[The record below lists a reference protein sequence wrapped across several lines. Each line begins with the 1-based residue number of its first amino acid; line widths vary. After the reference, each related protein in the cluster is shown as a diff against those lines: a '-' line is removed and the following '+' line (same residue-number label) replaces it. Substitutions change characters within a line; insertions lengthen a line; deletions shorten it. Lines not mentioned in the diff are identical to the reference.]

1 MEQTLPSHANFK
13 LTGILVPLLA
23 IIAGV
28 FMVVLDNTAM
38 NVALSTLATDFGTDL
53 KTLQWVVTG
62 YMLAQASVIPL
73 SGWLSDRFGAKT
85 VFLSAVVLFTVGSL
99 LCATPSRAEWLIAF
113 RVIQGLGGGC
123 VLPVAMAYV
132 YKLSPASKVGV
143 VMGIMGIPVL
153 FAPAIGPV
161 LSGWLVEYHSWRL
174 IFLINIPV
182 GILCLAIGILKLPRV
197 ERNPVAG
204 IDKWGMILGPLAFA
218 SLSYGVSQGAE
229 SWSADKTILG
239 LAIGGVALIA
249 FVIAELRTRTPLLEL
264 RIFRSVDFSAGIFV
278 QWVGQFG
285 LYGALFLLPQFL
297 QQARGFGAF
306 DTGLTLLPQAIAS
319 GLIMPIAGI
328 LFDRIGVRWLVV
340 LGLSLVSG
348 ALFQYS
354 HVDLTTES
362 HQPILPLI
370 MCGAGMG
377 MMTMPMNNHLLNK
390 APKPLINRVTS
401 LTNSMQQVINS
412 LAISTLVTLLTS
424 RATFRGNEMKAAA
437 AQAAQSAGD
446 LTQAA
451 AGSAEAMRQA
461 AATALAK
468 GFDDTFFIMMFV
480 AMGGAVLGLLL
491 RRNRPAKEEPQ
502 EAVRPISNAESI
514 SH

>member
-1 MEQTLPSHANFK
+1 M
-13 LTGILVPLLA
+13 
-23 IIAGV
+23 
-28 FMVVLDNTAM
+28 
-38 NVALSTLATDFGTDL
+38 
-53 KTLQWVVTG
+53 
-62 YMLAQASVIPL
+62 
-73 SGWLSDRFGAKT
+73 
-85 VFLSAVVLFTVGSL
+85 
-99 LCATPSRAEWLIAF
+99 
-113 RVIQGLGGGC
+113 
-123 VLPVAMAYV
+123 
-132 YKLSPASKVGV
+132 
-143 VMGIMGIPVL
+143 
-153 FAPAIGPV
+153 
-161 LSGWLVEYHSWRL
+161 

-182 GILCLAIGILKLPRV
+182 GILCLAIGILKLPKV
-197 ERNPVAG
+197 KRNPVAG
-204 IDKWGMILGPLAFA
+204 IDKWGMILGPLVFA

-362 HQPILPLI
+362 HQLILPLI